1 MGTYSGFWIF
11 RILARAAIYGDI
23 FDRTDM
29 APPPLS
35 AGFTADGGGIF
46 LFSIFGK
53 NLKTVIGNR
62 LKLAYAN

>member
-29 APPPLS
+29 APAS
-35 AGFTADGGGIF
+35 VCRIYGGWRRDFFVFNFQEKI
-46 LFSIFGK
+46 
-53 NLKTVIGNR
+53 
-62 LKLAYAN
+62 

>member
-29 APPPLS
+29 APAS
-35 AGFTADGGGIF
+35 VCRIYGGWRRDF
-46 LFSIFGK
+46 LFSIFRK
-53 NLKTVIGNR
+53 KFENS
-62 LKLAYAN
+62 Y